1 VGMLTGKVALISGAA
16 RGQGRSHAVRLAEE
30 GADIIAF
37 DICRQIETVEY
48 PMSTPDDLAE
58 TVKMVENLDRRIYAV
73 EADVRDRD
81 ALETLVAEGVAELGH
96 LDIVIANAGIF
107 PLTGSMGNSHQAW
120 CDAIDVMLTGTY
132 NTITATI
139 PALIDGGSGGSVV
152 ITNST
157 AGLNGL
163 ISDLELASPGCV
175 GYIAAKHGLVGV
187 MRMYAKCLGPHN
199 IRCNSVHPAAVD
211 TLMITNE
218 FFSRWVRENPGE
230 SERMQNRLP
239 VALLDPVDI
248 SNAIVWLCS
257 EAGRYVTGVTLPVD
271 AGYSLR

>member
-1 VGMLTGKVALISGAA
+1 MGILSGKVALISGAA

-30 GADIIAF
+30 GAEIIGF
-37 DICRQIETVEY
+37 DICKQIETVEY
-48 PMSTPDDLAE
+48 PMPTADDLAE
-58 TVKMVENLDRRIYAV
+58 TVKLVDAAGGRMVAF

-81 ALETLVAEGVAELGH
+81 AIATVVADGVAEFGH
-96 LDIVIANAGIF
+96 LDILIANAGIF
-107 PLTGSMGNSHQAW
+107 NMTGAAGWTQQAW
-120 CDAIDVMLTGTY
+120 RDSIEVMLTGTY
-132 NTITATI
+132 NTITAAVPVMVAQGT
-139 PALIDGGSGGSVV
+139 GGSVV

-187 MRMYAKCLGPHN
+187 MQMYAKCLGPHN
-199 IRCNSVHPAAVD
+199 IRCNSVHPCAVD
-211 TLMITNE
+211 TPMIKNE
-218 FFSRWVRENPGE
+218 AFARWITENPQEGA
-230 SERMQNRLP
+230 RMQNRLP
-239 VALLDPVDI
+239 VELIEPVDV

-257 EAGRYVTGVTLPVD
+257 DAGRYVTGVTLPVD

>member
-1 VGMLTGKVALISGAA
+1 LISGAA
-16 RGQGRSHAVRLAEE
+16 RGQGRSHAIRLAEE

-48 PMSTPDDLAE
+48 PMSTADDLAE

-81 ALETLVAEGVAELGH
+81 ALEKLVAEGIAELGR

-107 PLTGSMGNSHQAW
+107 PLTGAMGNSHQAW

-139 PALIDGGSGGSVV
+139 PALIEGGAGGSLV
-152 ITNST
+152 ITNCT

-163 ISDLELASPGCV
+163 ISHLEATSPGCI

-187 MRMYAKCLGPHN
+187 MRMYAKCLGPYN
-199 IRCNSVHPAAVD
+199 IRVNSVHPAAVD

-218 FFSRWVRENPGE
+218 FFSQWIRDNPGE
-230 SERMQNRLP
+230 RMKNVLP
-239 VALLDPVDI
+239 VRLLDPVDV
-248 SNAIVWLCS
+248 SNAILWLCS
-257 EAGRYVTGVTLPVD
+257 DAGRYVTGVTLPVD
-271 AGYSLR
+271 AGFTLR